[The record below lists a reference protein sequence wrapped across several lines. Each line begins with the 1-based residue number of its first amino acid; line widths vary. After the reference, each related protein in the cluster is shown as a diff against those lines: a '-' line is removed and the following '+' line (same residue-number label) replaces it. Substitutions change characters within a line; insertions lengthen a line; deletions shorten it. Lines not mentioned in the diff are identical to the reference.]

1 MAFEGIERR
10 SNRRVDVP
18 ATATLVRGGATA
30 SRFIVANLSA
40 AGALLIGDSELGRGD
55 SALMRIES
63 PGCEPVLV
71 RARILRGGSGDGVN
85 ALAVEFRH
93 RSPDT
98 EDAIQ
103 DVVLCALEAEARSYR
118 HSSDVVDAFV

>member
-10 SNRRVDVP
+10 ANRRVDVP
-18 ATATLVRGGATA
+18 ATATLVRGRTSA
-30 SRFIVANLSA
+30 SSFIVANLSA
-40 AGALLIGDSELGRGD
+40 AGALLIGDSDLERGD

-63 PGCEPVLV
+63 PGCEPVVV
-71 RARILRGGSGDGVN
+71 RARIVRGGNGDGVN

-98 EDAIQ
+98 EDAIH
-103 DVVLCALEAEARSYR
+103 DVVLCALEAAALAYR
-118 HSSDVVDAFV
+118 HPSDVADAFV

>member
-1 MAFEGIERR
+1 MAYLGFERR

-18 ATATLVRGGATA
+18 ATASLVRAGAATD
-30 SRFIVANLSA
+30 RFIVANLSA

-55 SALMRIES
+55 SALLRLES
-63 PGCEPVLV
+63 PDCEPVYV
-71 RARILRGGSGDGVN
+71 HARVVRGGDGDGVN

-98 EDAIQ
+98 EGT
-103 DVVLCALEAEARSYR
+103 ALPGPARREARR
-118 HSSDVVDAFV
+118 ADRQGQGLLFREL

>member
-1 MAFEGIERR
+1 MAYLGFERR

-18 ATATLVRGGATA
+18 ATATVVRAGATVG
-30 SRFIVANLSA
+30 RFIVANLSA

-55 SALMRIES
+55 SALLRLES
-63 PGCEPVLV
+63 PGCPPVVVL
-71 RARILRGGSGDGVN
+71 ARIVRGGTGEGVN

-93 RSPDT
+93 RRPDT

-103 DVVLCALEAEARSYR
+103 DVVLSALEADHRSR
-118 HSSDVVDAFV
+118 RFAALDASV